1 MASISSA
8 FSSVVATIS
17 AIWSGLWEGVKSM
30 ADGAIQFVIDKVQ
43 SLITLISGA
52 LGSITKIGNFKM
64 PSFSVPKM
72 FSGGGKGGGR
82 SYDNSVKQSIT
93 VNSAGEARMIAQ
105 GSIGDALRR
114 RTNGVLQ

>member
-52 LGSITKIGNFKM
+52 LGSITKISNFKM
-64 PSFSVPKM
+64 PSFSVPKI
-72 FSGGGKGGGR
+72 FGGGGKGG
-82 SYDNSVKQSIT
+82 NTNTTTNTQNIK
-93 VNSAGEARMIAQ
+93 VNSIAEAIAISKAGTQAQ
-105 GSIGDALRR
+105 RKSN
-114 RTNGVLQ
+114 NGYK